1 MALCVGA
8 SAWPACEGWR
18 REEGRAPRW
27 ARALGSPRLL
37 LDLTQKS
44 PLSAAA
50 RGGKQTARIV
60 ENAESSSW
68 RNSTAWQRS
77 EPGSARQQL
86 PQRAGRPWHPEPVPG
101 PGGRDTDTPV
111 CRQGLQSPYPE
122 CRVFSLSQGLVGKVG
137 KGWAERG
144 ECFTRKEKN
153 TLLSCPFR
161 FAKSSHSHNTVSN
174 TISIL

>member
-1 MALCVGA
+1 MKPLAFVSQRRARTMALCVGA
-8 SAWPACEGWR
+8 SACEGR
-18 REEGRAPRW
+18 RPEEGRVRQW

-37 LDLTQKS
+37 LDLIQKS

-68 RNSTAWQRS
+68 RNSTAWQCS

-111 CRQGLQSPYPE
+111 SADKAS
-122 CRVFSLSQGLVGKVG
+122 RVLTLNAESFPCPRDWWGR
-137 KGWAERG
+137 WERG
-144 ECFTRKEKN
+144 GWR
-153 TLLSCPFR
+153 
-161 FAKSSHSHNTVSN
+161 
-174 TISIL
+174 